1 MLTHI
6 EEPPMTIDQ
15 NTLRQ
20 ARPLHHSRHVIFS
33 TSMHPIGHENHM
45 FRQIKVV
52 GVQVWILLVESS
64 DDQRSINAVSFLVT
78 CMCVIK
84 VRALI

>member
-1 MLTHI
+1 
-6 EEPPMTIDQ
+6 
-15 NTLRQ
+15 
-20 ARPLHHSRHVIFS
+20 
-33 TSMHPIGHENHM
+33 M